1 MDFVDCSGLIYAPVS
16 FRIARKPEKE
26 FHVVTRK
33 TRRACDCRGFYNGA
47 AEPCFGAGTARG
59 PGPTP
64 AATSGRSRAQRVCR
78 SPWSGGWPASGS
90 RGRASGWPGGR
101 RYWTHGSRIAAATL
115 NASTSHP
122 SSIRRAGPIGA
133 GPSAPCCSCAEA
145 RLGSTIVKTAAIASA
160 PSLARDNMSGW
171 PGGRRHW
178 TTVHGDSK
186 RDWCIYQ
193 TAAIYEIH
201 RNAKPQ
207 RTACAWVS
215 NSTHA
220 RRIREERCERL
231 LRSYPALRRIH
242 DAS

>member
-1 MDFVDCSGLIYAPVS
+1 MSRPRYV
-16 FRIARKPEKE
+16 
-26 FHVVTRK
+26 
-33 TRRACDCRGFYNGA
+33 N
-47 AEPCFGAGTARG
+47 RG
-59 PGPTP
+59 PVATTAGPPGRTTTGPGCGPTTAP
-64 AATSGRSRAQRVCR
+64 GCGPTTGPWGATN
-78 SPWSGGWPASGS
+78 
-90 RGRASGWPGGR
+90 
-101 RYWTHGSRIAAATL
+101 TL
-115 NASTSHP
+115 
-122 SSIRRAGPIGA
+122 GA
-133 GPSAPCCSCAEA
+133 GPPGCGGGRWPWPSCCSCAEA

-207 RTACAWVS
+207 RTACTWVS